1 MFYTRIYMVTL
12 CFLMFL
18 ASNIVLASEHKPL
31 KSKNHLNNDK
41 YLRIN
46 FKISEDFDDIE
57 LKVNKF
63 E

>member
-1 MFYTRIYMVTL
+1 MVTL